1 MATTTDMRRWLRDQ
15 GEDVPERGRLRP
27 ELVARYEA
35 AHDADAEWDMADLED
50 VGLADAD
57 EFEPSVPMQP
67 ERPPRTA
74 RTVRAERRAQPVT
87 KRASGV
93 LGKLLGEDKKKD
105 AAKKGKKIPRTSL
118 ERLISRGYSEVGKIL
133 APLSQP
139 MSRCLQAQAT
149 FAGIVWEDTLRD
161 TIVDRALQ
169 PAARAEEK
177 LDKMFA
183 LVATPAAVLAAERN
197 QLALAMQQI
206 TPQQFMVRQAFVMP
220 VLREGL
226 RKTLEISETYAE
238 QIKEKIERDARWD
251 AEIDAMLAMIFEPP
265 EEQAAQEPEMAGA
278 AA

>member
-1 MATTTDMRRWLRDQ
+1 MATVTEMRTWLRDQ

-27 ELVARYEA
+27 DLVDKYNA
-35 AHDADAEWDMADLED
+35 AHDADADWDLADPD
-50 VGLADAD
+50 TDLADAED
-57 EFEPSVPMQP
+57 LEPSVPMQP

-74 RTVRAERRAQPVT
+74 RTIRAERRAQPVT
-87 KRASGV
+87 RRATSV
-93 LGKLLGEDKKKD
+93 LGKLLGEDKKTT
-105 AAKKGKKIPRTSL
+105 AAKKGAKKVPRTSL

-133 APLSQP
+133 APLSVP

-149 FAGIVWEDTLRD
+149 FAGIVWEDVVRD

-183 LVATPAAVLAAERN
+183 LVATPVAVFAVERTEM
-197 QLALAMQQI
+197 ARMVGQI
-206 TPQQFMVRQAFVMP
+206 TPQQAMVRQALIMP

-226 RKTLEISETYAE
+226 RKTLEISDTYAD
-238 QIKEKIERDARWD
+238 QIKAKLERDSRFD
-251 AEIDAMLAMIFEPP
+251 AEVDAMLAMIFEPP
-265 EEQAAQEPEMAGA
+265 EGAGAPEPEMAGA